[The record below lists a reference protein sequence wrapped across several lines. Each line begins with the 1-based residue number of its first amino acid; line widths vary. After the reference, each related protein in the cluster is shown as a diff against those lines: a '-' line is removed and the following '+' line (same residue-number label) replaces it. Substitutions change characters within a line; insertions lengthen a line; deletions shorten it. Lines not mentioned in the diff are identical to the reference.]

1 MARLLWEE
9 GARVIAVSDSKD
21 GILNKQGIDIPALLR
36 FKAATGSVEAFPGC
50 SPIPSDE
57 VLKVQCDILIP
68 AALENQITIENAGYV
83 RAKIVA
89 EAANGPT
96 TPEADLMLGRKEVM
110 VLPDILANAGG
121 VTVSY
126 FEWLQDLQQ
135 LFWDEAEVNR
145 RLEQVMVKAFHEV
158 HDTTKKYSCDYR
170 AAGYIVAIGRV
181 AQAVKERGIWP

>member
-1 MARLLWEE
+1 M
-9 GARVIAVSDSKD
+9 
-21 GILNKQGIDIPALLR
+21 
-36 FKAATGSVEAFPGC
+36 
-50 SPIPSDE
+50 
-57 VLKVQCDILIP
+57 
-68 AALENQITIENAGYV
+68 ENAGYI

-96 TPEADLMLGRKEVM
+96 TPEADLMLSRKEVM
-110 VLPDILANAGG
+110 LLPDILANAGG

-158 HDTTKKYSCDYR
+158 HDTTKKYNCHYR